1 MDIVNWINSKFYSPS
16 TPINSKLL
24 DPNYSF
30 PPIIRFF
37 RAIWDFLPTIG
48 QIINIIFFIAAT
60 FFIYIICYSFI
71 RLLEIRKKEHEHLK
85 HEIEEYAHEH
95 AERER
100 EEAEKGSNAEGKR
113 WDGILQHLFSEN
125 PGDWKLAIIDADS
138 MLEDL
143 LDQLGFKGDNLGDK
157 LKSVDMEKYQGLR
170 NAWEAHL
177 VRNKIAHEG
186 IDFQLSQQEAKRVI
200 SIYEQIFR
208 DFMYI

>member
-1 MDIVNWINSKFYSPS
+1 MDIINSLNSKFYSPD
-16 TPINSKLL
+16 TAVNSKLL

-30 PPIIRFF
+30 PPILNFF
-37 RAIWDFLPTIG
+37 KMVWNFLPTLG
-48 QIINIIFFIAAT
+48 QIINIIFFIAAA

-71 RLLEIRKKEHEHLK
+71 RLLEIRKKEHEHLH
-85 HEIEEYAHEH
+85 HEILEYAHRH
-95 AERER
+95 AEMER
-100 EEAEKGSNAEGKR
+100 EEEEKSANRECKR

-125 PGDWKLAIIDADS
+125 PGDWKLSIIDADS

-157 LKSVDMEKYQGLR
+157 LKSVDMEKYQGLK
-170 NAWEAHL
+170 NAWDAHL

-186 IDFQLSQQEAKRVI
+186 IDFELSQQEAKRVI
-200 SIYEQIFR
+200 TIYEQIFR